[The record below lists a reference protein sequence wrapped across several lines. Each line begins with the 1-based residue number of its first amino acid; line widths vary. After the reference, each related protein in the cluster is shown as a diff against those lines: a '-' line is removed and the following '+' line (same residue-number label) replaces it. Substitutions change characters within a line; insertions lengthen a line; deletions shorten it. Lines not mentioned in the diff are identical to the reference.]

1 MNTCLVKTSKR
12 IGGDNK
18 TDLKIVELSICMN
31 LIMIALGMGIIIVR
45 TKDVLWA
52 TLNLSFDVMMIM

>member
-1 MNTCLVKTSKR
+1 MNTCLVKTSKC

-31 LIMIALGMGIIIVR
+31 LITIALGMGRVI
-45 TKDVLWA
+45 LQ
-52 TLNLSFDVMMIM
+52 